1 VCFSSGTSG
10 KPKGVE
16 LTHFGLIASL
26 AGIRSSDP
34 SFYNAENRGVFFA
47 PLCHIYGNTLVL
59 CPKFAELIG
68 RRQSG
73 LNTVALMSTWIG
85 AYVMLMKR
93 YSLDGLLSLSAK
105 IQANTLRIVPPIA
118 FAMTKMSN
126 IEQFD
131 LSSVKYIMCSGAAL
145 QEEVIE
151 NLQKRFNKAPIFQG
165 YG

>member
-1 VCFSSGTSG
+1 MCFSSGTSG

-34 SFYNAENRGVFFA
+34 SFYNAENRCVFFA

-59 CPKFAELIG
+59 CQKFAELIG
-68 RRQSG
+68 CRQSG

-93 YSLDGLLSLSAK
+93 YSLDGL
-105 IQANTLRIVPPIA
+105 
-118 FAMTKMSN
+118 
-126 IEQFD
+126 QF
-131 LSSVKYIMCSGAAL
+131 I
-145 QEEVIE
+145 
-151 NLQKRFNKAPIFQG
+151 R
-165 YG
+165 